1 MNAIAHPKPKA
12 ALNPLFEPIDLPGGL
27 RLSNRVVML
36 AMTRVRAEVD
46 GAPNDLMAEYYAQ
59 RADAGLIISDA
70 TGCSAT
76 GRSFLNG
83 PGMWTTEH
91 ALAWRKVTDAVHAK
105 GGKMILQINHVGRAN
120 NLQYLSRTV
129 APVAPS
135 AVRIARNSRMITINI
150 PRVTPYELPRA
161 LETEEVGLVADEYAR
176 AAKLAVLAGF
186 DGVQVHADS
195 GYLIHQFLS
204 TNVNLRTDRY
214 GGSVENRCRFALEVL
229 DKVVAVKGP
238 EYVSIKLTPGFPVH
252 DIEEADIDEKYAYL
266 VDELNRRGD
275 LSFLHLYFGDL
286 IDSKLFRE
294 LRARFK
300 GKVLAE
306 GSLTASQYTNLLS
319 DSAMDFTGFA
329 RPFIANPDLV
339 ARLSGGHPLS
349 NTDPETIYSAGA
361 EGYTDYPTYD
371 PSDPSRTVVNRE
383 AAESQNPGLKKE
395 AKLEEQV

>member
-1 MNAIAHPKPKA
+1 MSIHEPQA
-12 ALNPLFEPIDLPGGL
+12 ALSPLFRPIDLPGQV
-27 RLSNRVVML
+27 RLKNRIVML

-46 GAPNDLMAEYYAQ
+46 GTPNALMAEYYGQ

-70 TGCSAT
+70 TACSAT

-91 ALAWRKVTDAVHAK
+91 ALGWRKVTDAVHDR
-105 GGKMILQINHVGRAN
+105 GGKIVLQINHVGRAN

-150 PRVTPYELPRA
+150 PRVTPYEAPRA
-161 LETEEVGLVADEYAR
+161 LETEEVSLIADEYAR
-176 AAKLAVLAGF
+176 AARLAVLAGF

-204 TNVNLRTDRY
+204 TNVNKRSDCY
-214 GGSVENRCRFALEVL
+214 GGSVVNRCRFALEVL

-238 EYVSIKLTPGFPVH
+238 EFVSIKLTPGFPVH
-252 DIEEADIDEKYAYL
+252 DIDEDDIDEKYGYL
-266 VDELNRRGD
+266 VDELNKRGD

-286 IDSKLFRE
+286 LDSQVFRD

-300 GKVLAE
+300 GRVLAE
-306 GSLTASQYTNLLS
+306 GSLTALQYADMLN
-319 DSAMDFTGFA
+319 DGAMDITGFA

-339 ARLSGGHPLS
+339 KRLTLGHPLS
-349 NTDPETIYSAGA
+349 NADPDTIYGSGA
-361 EGYTDYPTYD
+361 CGYTDYPAFD
-371 PSDPSRTVVNRE
+371 PADPAGTVVNLD
-383 AAESQNPGLKKE
+383 AVKAQNPGLKGE
-395 AKLEEQV
+395 AKVTS